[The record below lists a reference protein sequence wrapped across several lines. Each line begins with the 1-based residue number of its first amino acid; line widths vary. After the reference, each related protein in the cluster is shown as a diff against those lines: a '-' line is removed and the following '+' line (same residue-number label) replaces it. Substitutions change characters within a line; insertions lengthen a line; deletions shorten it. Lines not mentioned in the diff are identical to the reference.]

1 MGLRRQH
8 TPRYK
13 LMLKRLRRVR
23 RENGLTQAEV
33 ARALGTTQAY
43 VSKSE
48 SGERRLDAM
57 ELYDFA
63 RIYGAPLETLLPES
77 NVPRLTPGE
86 ARPNQVAE
94 QPVRP
99 KSDAGPNAR
108 STRGTKPVRRSKPG
122 RASNPARP
130 SKPK

>member
-13 LMLKRLRRVR
+13 LMLERLRRIR
-23 RENGLTQAEV
+23 LTTGLTQAEV

-48 SGERRLDAM
+48 SGERRIDAV

-63 RIYGAPLETLLPES
+63 RVYGAPLETLLPDS
-77 NVPRLTPGE
+77 KLRPLWGAGA
-86 ARPNQVAE
+86 ARPGRVAE
-94 QPVRP
+94 RPVRP
-99 KSDAGPNAR
+99 EPGGHSKR
-108 STRGTKPVRRSKPG
+108 SRRSKP
-122 RASNPARP
+122 
-130 SKPK
+130 K

>member
-48 SGERRLDAM
+48 SGERRMDAV

-63 RIYGAPLETLLPES
+63 RIYGAQLETLLPAS
-77 NVPRLTPGE
+77 KVRPLAGAQ
-86 ARPNQVAE
+86 ARPTGVAE
-94 QPVRP
+94 REVRP
-99 KSDAGPNAR
+99 KVGR
-108 STRGTKPVRRSKPG
+108 RVKPVIGERSG
-122 RASNPARP
+122 ASQP
-130 SKPK
+130 SKRQRRPKPK

>member
-13 LMLKRLRRVR
+13 LMLERLRRVR
-23 RENGLTQAEV
+23 RNSGLTQAEV

-48 SGERRLDAM
+48 SGERRMDAV

-63 RIYGAPLETLLPES
+63 QIYGAPLEALLPAS
-77 NVPRLTPGE
+77 KVRRLTNAGPLPG
-86 ARPNQVAE
+86 RVAE
-94 QPVRP
+94 RPVSP
-99 KSDAGPNAR
+99 TAGAR
-108 STRGTKPVRRSKPG
+108 SNPKRSRRSKP
-122 RASNPARP
+122 
-130 SKPK
+130 K

>member
-8 TPRYK
+8 SPRYK
-13 LMLKRLRRVR
+13 LMLKRLRGVR
-23 RENGLTQAEV
+23 RRYGLTQAEV

-48 SGERRLDAM
+48 SGERRMDAV

-63 RIYGAPLETLLPES
+63 RVYGAPLETLLPPS
-77 NVPRLTPGE
+77 KVRRLTGAGTCPGS
-86 ARPNQVAE
+86 VAE
-94 QPVRP
+94 PPVRP
-99 KSDAGPNAR
+99 RAGAGSRPR
-108 STRGTKPVRRSKPG
+108 RGPG
-122 RASNPARP
+122 